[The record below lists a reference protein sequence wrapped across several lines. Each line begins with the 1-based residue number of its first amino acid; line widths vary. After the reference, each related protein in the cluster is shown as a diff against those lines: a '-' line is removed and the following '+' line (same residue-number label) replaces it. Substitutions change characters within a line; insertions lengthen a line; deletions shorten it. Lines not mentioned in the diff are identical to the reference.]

1 MIKVVKFGGS
11 SVANATQ
18 FAKVKQ
24 IVESD
29 SDRKFIVTSACGKE
43 SKEDHKI
50 TDLLYLCQAHVRY
63 GVSYDSILSLI
74 KEKYYGIKKDL
85 NLKVDLDREFKNM
98 EKLMTRDVST
108 DYLVSRGEYMTGLLL
123 AEYLNADFVDAKDVI
138 SFRFDGEID
147 MERTKDLLLKHTKPG
162 RKVVIPGFYGA
173 LPNGVIKVMT
183 RGGSDITGSVIA
195 NVIDADVYEN
205 WTDVSGFLVADPKI
219 VDHPLRIPRITY
231 NELREMSYM
240 GANVLHDDAVF
251 PVSSKN
257 IPINVRNTNE
267 PDNPGTMIMNDCSE
281 YDALE
286 APNFVTGIAGRKNF
300 TIITLIKNHC
310 STEVGYL
317 RKVLSVFE
325 EFRISVESVPTTVD
339 TTSVIVQSELVSEC
353 IYEIV
358 ARLREVIHPDDIRI
372 DEHLA
377 LIAIVGR
384 AMKHSPGISGRLL
397 SEFGRHEIN
406 IRAINQSGDEM
417 CIVVGVD
424 NRDFEK
430 AVRAIYTK
438 FIAEVNEK

>member
-11 SVANATQ
+11 SVANAAQ
-18 FAKVKQ
+18 FAKVKH

-29 SDRKFIVTSACGKE
+29 SDRKFIITSACGKE

-63 GVSYDSILSLI
+63 GVSYDSILDLI
-74 KEKYYGIKKDL
+74 KEKYYGIKRDL
-85 NLKVDLDREFKNM
+85 NLKVDLDREFENM
-98 EKLMTRDVST
+98 EKLMHRNVST

-123 AEYLNADFVDAKDVI
+123 AEYLDADFVDAKDVMA
-138 SFRFDGEID
+138 FGFDGEID
-147 MERTKDLLLKHTKPG
+147 MERTKELLLKHTKPG

-173 LPNGVIKVMT
+173 LPNGVIKVMS
-183 RGGSDITGSVIA
+183 RGGSDISGSVIA

-281 YDALE
+281 YDAVE
-286 APNFVTGIAGRKNF
+286 TPNYVTGIAGRKDF

-325 EFRISVESVPTTVD
+325 EFRVSVESVPTTVD

-358 ARLREVIHPDDIRI
+358 ARLREVIRPDDIRI

-377 LIAIVGR
+377 LIAILR
-384 AMKHSPGISGRLL
+384 KLKPDDRNHRWYR
-397 SEFGRHEIN
+397 FR
-406 IRAINQSGDEM
+406 
-417 CIVVGVD
+417 
-424 NRDFEK
+424 
-430 AVRAIYTK
+430 
-438 FIAEVNEK
+438 

>member
-11 SVANATQ
+11 SVANAAQ
-18 FAKVKQ
+18 FAKVKH

-29 SDRKFIVTSACGKE
+29 SDHKFIITSACGKE

-63 GVSYDSILSLI
+63 GVSYDSILDLI
-74 KEKYYGIKKDL
+74 KEKYYGIKRDL
-85 NLKVDLDREFKNM
+85 NLKVDLDREFENM
-98 EKLMTRDVST
+98 EKLMHRNVST

-123 AEYLNADFVDAKDVI
+123 AEYLDADFVDAKDVMA
-138 SFRFDGEID
+138 FGFDGEID
-147 MERTKDLLLKHTKPG
+147 MERTKELLLKHTKPG

-173 LPNGVIKVMT
+173 LPNGVIKVMS
-183 RGGSDITGSVIA
+183 RGGSDISGSVIA

-281 YDALE
+281 YDAVE
-286 APNFVTGIAGRKNF
+286 TPNYVTGIAGRKDF

-325 EFRISVESVPTTVD
+325 EFRVSVESVPTTVD
-339 TTSVIVQSELVSEC
+339 TTSVIVQSEHVSEC

-358 ARLREVIHPDDIRI
+358 ARLREVIRPDDIRI

-397 SEFGRHEIN
+397 SEFGRNQIN

-417 CIVVGVD
+417 SIIVGVD

-438 FIAEVNEK
+438 FIAEVKQK